1 MAWAG
6 TAKIHPWVQCI
17 ASKTLVFQP
26 NGVDSPKREPG
37 SENTGSEYFHSGEPP
52 SPRHLACLRVFL
64 CLAFRLCNLSVVSFG
79 CAA

>member
-37 SENTGSEYFHSGEPP
+37 SENTGSENLYSSEPP
-52 SPRHLACLRVFL
+52 STRHLAFLRVFL
-64 CLAFRLCNLSVVSFG
+64 CLAFRLRTRSVGSFG
-79 CAA
+79 YAA